1 MVYKVADNILSPLGA
16 TTAENYRAVK
26 AGRSALAR
34 NDRRWLLPDE
44 QLTASLFSKEQESQ
58 FLVDGLSRFESMA
71 VTSVR
76 QALSQTTLDVS
87 QPDVVFILSTTK
99 ADVEL
104 LTSGSTH
111 QTVAVEE
118 SVQSPA
124 DSAVH
129 IAKALGFTT
138 EPIVVCNACISGLS
152 ALILASRLLTIGA
165 YEYAVVCGADS
176 QSRFIVSGF
185 QSLKALSPEM
195 CRPFDME
202 RMGLNLGEAAA
213 TMILGKGGG
222 AWTIGRGAVRN
233 DASHISNPIKTGEG
247 SYRALSAVV
256 GDDRLSSYAFVNAH
270 GTATIF
276 NDQMES
282 VAIQRA
288 GLSTVP
294 VNAYKGYYGHTMGA
308 AGVLETILSMAA
320 LDDHTILGTRGFE
333 ELGVSGNVSLSA
345 AHQSTDKRSFVKMLS
360 GFGGCNAVQIFSRS
374 EEGELLFTVDSL
386 QFTGDYIV
394 GGNVGGNI
402 NGTVGENERLAS
414 KSSVNCK
421 LSTVNKTLATGHTV
435 LILPDSVLVDG
446 KEIDVEGKGKDLLTA
461 LYRQYVGDYP
471 KFYKMDGL
479 SRLGFMASELLL
491 QAEGND
497 VAAEGD
503 NRAVVLFNHSSSVS
517 ADRAYLDTIADPNNC
532 FPSPSVFVYTLPNI
546 VTGEIAIRHHYHG
559 ETSFYIL
566 PRRDEALMVSILR
579 ATFVDTAIRSAVCGW
594 LDYVDDQHFMA
605 DLQIVTTKSM

>member
-16 TTAENYRAVK
+16 TTVENYRAVK

-44 QLTASLFSKEQESQ
+44 QLTASLFTKEQESQ

-138 EPIVVCNACISGLS
+138 EPIVVCNACTSGLS

-374 EEGELLFTVDSL
+374 EEEGVWSENTSLLELF
-386 QFTGDYIV
+386 
-394 GGNVGGNI
+394 
-402 NGTVGENERLAS
+402 
-414 KSSVNCK
+414 
-421 LSTVNKTLATGHTV
+421 ATGHTV

-491 QAEGND
+491 QPEGND

-566 PRRDEALMVSILR
+566 PRRDEALMESILR
-579 ATFVDTAIRSAVCGW
+579 ATFVDTATRSAVCGW

-605 DLQIVTTKSM
+605 DLQIVTTKSL

>member
-104 LTSGSTH
+104 LTSGTTH

-138 EPIVVCNACISGLS
+138 EPIVVCNACTSGLS

-333 ELGVSGNVSLSA
+333 ELGVSGNVTLSA

-360 GFGGCNAVQIFSRS
+360 GFGGCNAVQIFSRGE
-374 EEGELLFTVDSL
+374 EEGVWSENTSLLGL
-386 QFTGDYIV
+386 H
-394 GGNVGGNI
+394 
-402 NGTVGENERLAS
+402 
-414 KSSVNCK
+414 
-421 LSTVNKTLATGHTV
+421 ATGHTV

-579 ATFVDTAIRSAVCGW
+579 ATFVDTATRSAVCGW